1 MAPSRRLSPAYAAR
15 NARARAA
22 GYKSYY
28 DFRVHNHGAIP
39 PSQPAPTGEAR
50 SRLRGHRSAEDLR
63 KSALDG
69 AMITV
74 TDHSGRDN
82 KGRYKWVELTVIDAK
97 GVQRTYRLSGKQ
109 LKPEFLRKLI
119 EDVQA
124 GGAVLSP
131 SPSLDLRRYSG
142 DDDLGEIEELE
153 AA

>member
-1 MAPSRRLSPAYAAR
+1 
-15 NARARAA
+15 
-22 GYKSYY
+22 
-28 DFRVHNHGAIP
+28 
-39 PSQPAPTGEAR
+39 
-50 SRLRGHRSAEDLR
+50 
-63 KSALDG
+63 
-69 AMITV
+69 MITV